1 MKRIII
7 CLFGVLLVAACAATP
22 KTNVEEAKEEAK
34 QVAEQKTAT
43 APKKEVNKDCKINGH
58 DCWAVVQK
66 LGKTKE
72 IRTENPDKDNIWAPD
87 IITYENPDLKEWGI
101 IVTQY
106 TMFRDGGSTIHI
118 LNDNVSIRVNRSI
131 GMQGTPAYGETT
143 VKFKET
149 GDKFIYDFMG
159 KVIGNNS
166 PVPDYNDL

>member
-22 KTNVEEAKEEAK
+22 KTSVEEAKEDAK
-34 QVAEQKTAT
+34 QVAEQKPA
-43 APKKEVNKDCKINGH
+43 APKEEVNKDCKINGH

-101 IVTQY
+101 TVSSY
-106 TMFRDGGSTIHI
+106 VMFRDGGSTAYV
-118 LNDNVSIRVNRSI
+118 LNDNVAIRTNRSI
-131 GMQGTPAYGETT
+131 GMQGTPAYGQTT
-143 VKFKET
+143 IKFKET
-149 GDKFIYDFMG
+149 GKQFIYDSTG
-159 KVIGNNS
+159 ELVGNNS
-166 PVPDYNDL
+166 PFPN

>member
-1 MKRIII
+1 M
-7 CLFGVLLVAACAATP
+7 
-22 KTNVEEAKEEAK
+22 
-34 QVAEQKTAT
+34 AEQKPTA
-43 APKKEVNKDCKINGH
+43 APKEEVNKDCKINGH

-101 IVTQY
+101 TVTQY
-106 TMFRDGGSTIHI
+106 TMFRDGGSTNHI
-118 LNDNVSIRVNRSI
+118 LNDNVSIHVNRSI

-149 GDKFIYDFMG
+149 GDKFIYDFTG